1 VRSVARVPA
10 ETARDVASVTV
21 RAVAE
26 PPHPLFDVLPHAV
39 FVLRDLKF
47 EWANRAAA
55 ALLHSTSAALAGR
68 SVGDVLADGE
78 MTRIESRIRLF
89 QVGVAL
95 PEAERVRF
103 IEPET
108 GVELA
113 MDLQVVRLDEHGTHL
128 LLVGAMPTLPTH
140 GEAVFAKLAKLA
152 PVSDSLVSLD
162 ALFKRVDPVF
172 KELAWRAFLLE
183 PRADAL
189 LARHVANIG
198 GDDSFARFTQSL
210 QNTLIPATQMAIS
223 MEVLRSG
230 EAVYVDDFA
239 ARLSSASGVAG
250 ASAKYF
256 VGQPEVMRAAWVPVP
271 GPAGTAAVLLV
282 LGTTI
287 SAEDSVALRTFAAQ
301 IAATTR
307 IEAMQVELVRR
318 ERLAAVGEMS
328 AVLAHEVRNP
338 LAIVANA
345 GATLRRILG
354 ADAPSDARQLLDIL
368 DEETDRLNRLVRD
381 LLAFAR
387 PSDPQIAIVP
397 LQSLI
402 ARAIG
407 AVVRDPTGD
416 PTLAETTVVRIAPDA
431 SEVRAD
437 PELLYRAL
445 VNVLLNASQHKTARG
460 AIQIDAMRS
469 APDEIRVRIFN
480 DGEHLSEEVRQ
491 RVFDPFFTTRPHGTG
506 LGLAVVRR
514 TLEDLGGHVEVST
527 EPSGVAVSLY
537 LPAV

>member
-1 VRSVARVPA
+1 
-10 ETARDVASVTV
+10 
-21 RAVAE
+21 VAE
-26 PPHPLFDVLPHAV
+26 PPNQLLDLLPHAV
-39 FVLRDLKF
+39 FVLRDLTF
-47 EWANRAAA
+47 EWVNRAAA
-55 ALLHSTSAALAGR
+55 ALLHSTSDALAGR
-68 SVGDVLADGE
+68 SVGDFLADGE
-78 MTRIESRIRLF
+78 MGRIESRMRL
-89 QVGVAL
+89 VEIGVAF
-95 PEAERVRF
+95 PDAERVRF
-103 IEPET
+103 TEPET

-113 MDLQVVRLDEHGTHL
+113 IDLHVVRLNEQGTHV
-128 LLVGAMPTLPTH
+128 LLVGALPTLPTH

-183 PRADAL
+183 PRPDAL
-189 LARHVANIG
+189 LARYVANIG

-210 QNTLIPATQMAIS
+210 HNTLIPASQMAIT

-230 EAVYVDDFA
+230 EAVYVDDFV
-239 ARLSSASGVAG
+239 ARLSSAPGVAG
-250 ASAKYF
+250 QSAKHF
-256 VGQPEVMRAAWVPVP
+256 VGQPDVMRAAWVPVP

-282 LGTTI
+282 IGTTI
-287 SAEDSVALRTFAAQ
+287 SAEDSIALRLFAAQ

-354 ADAPSDARQLLDIL
+354 PDAPSDARQLLDIL

-402 ARAIG
+402 ERAIG

-469 APDEIRVRIFN
+469 APDEIRMRIFN
-480 DGEHLSEEVRQ
+480 DGERLSEEVRQ